1 MTHTIIMPDL
11 GQTTAEG
18 KVLRWLKKPGEKV
31 SRGEHL
37 LEVET
42 DKVTME
48 VEAYASGY
56 LREILAEEG
65 QMAGALLPIAIV
77 TDDPNE
83 SYERPGTK
91 APAAIS
97 APPSVSAASP
107 SAEPRKEGFAAAPAA
122 RVLAREL
129 SLDLK
134 SVTGSGPGGLIT
146 RQDVEQYASGR
157 AAAKS
162 TQAMAALVGL
172 SKQTIPHFYLSADVD
187 VAAAEQW
194 RENWNADHPD
204 LSASLNDLF
213 VRAAARAL
221 RDVPGLNVAYREGKF
236 ETKARADVLLVA
248 AVGSRLV
255 LVPVADPGALP
266 WDECL
271 RELKEALERAR
282 EGRASAAHSRMTPWL
297 AISNLGMYGVKQF
310 TAIIPP
316 SCTAV
321 LAVGAVRE
329 QPVVRDGIVQVG
341 QVASLTLSADHR
353 VVDGIT
359 AAKFMGRI
367 QEHLN
372 NL

>member
-65 QMAGALLPIAIV
+65 QLASALTPIAII
-77 TDDPNE
+77 TDDPGE

-91 APAAIS
+91 TPDSFSMPQPVRAAS
-97 APPSVSAASP
+97 SAAGR
-107 SAEPRKEGFAAAPAA
+107 AATGIAAAPAA
-122 RVLAREL
+122 RALAKGL
-129 SLDLK
+129 QIDLK
-134 SVTGSGPGGLIT
+134 SVTGTGTGGLIT
-146 RQDVEQYASGR
+146 RQDVEQHAAGR
-157 AAAKS
+157 TDAKS
-162 TQAMAALVGL
+162 IHAMAAVVAL
-172 SKQTIPHFYLSADVD
+172 SKQTIPHFYLMADVD
-187 VAAAEQW
+187 MAAAEQW
-194 RENWNADHPD
+194 RKQWNGDHPR
-204 LSASLNDLF
+204 LPATLNNVF
-213 VRAAARAL
+213 VRAASRAL
-221 RDVPGLNVAYREGKF
+221 RDVPGVNVAYRDGRF
-236 ETKARADVLLVA
+236 EAQARADVLLVVA
-248 AVGSRLV
+248 AGSRLV
-255 LVPVADPGALP
+255 LVPVANPGALP
-266 WDECL
+266 WDKCL
-271 RELKEALERAR
+271 NGLREALEAAR
-282 EGRASAAHSRMTPWL
+282 EGRVSGPQSRMTPLL
-297 AISNLGMYGVKQF
+297 AVSNLGMYGTKQF

-359 AAKFMGRI
+359 AAKFMDKI